1 MIKTYKKG
9 SIIVKQGEDNNKTI
23 FIIVRGKCAVQRAVN
38 NNVIDC
44 GIIREGDIFGEIS
57 MILNVERA
65 ATIIA
70 KDDEV
75 IVEEL
80 NKFDFLEKITKNP
93 EIAWKVLTNL
103 AMKTQMLDEIQEQ
116 ISDPVVLKKLLTGK
130 L

>member
-1 MIKTYKKG
+1 MIRNYKTG
-9 SIIVKQGEDNNKTI
+9 N
-23 FIIVRGKCAVQRAVN
+23 IIVRQGEENSKSLFIIKKGKCAVQRAVN
-38 NNVIDC
+38 NKIIDC
-44 GIIREGDIFGEIS
+44 GFIREGDIFGEIS

-75 IVEEL
+75 IVEEF
-80 NKFDFLEKITKNP
+80 NRHEFLDKITHNP

-116 ISDPVVLKKLLTGK
+116 ISDPATLKKLLTGRI
-130 L
+130 